1 MKWIKLNDGALLNL
15 ENVAHIEMFCY
26 ESGMADIRY
35 THAYGSTTEC
45 FETIKEAQERLDFLE
60 TLLSAN

>member
-1 MKWIKLNDGALLNL
+1 MKWIKLNDGELLNL
-15 ENVAHIEMFCY
+15 ESVARIEMFYY

-35 THAYGSTTEC
+35 THAYGSTTER